1 MMTGVKWLLVVGD
14 WLVGWL
20 VSWLLG
26 VCISGLFAA
35 YCLHLAH
42 ALLNV
47 GLRLVGSLMLGSLM
61 LGSLMLNVGL
71 LCFAWFVDA

>member
-1 MMTGVKWLLVVGD
+1 MTGVKWLLVVGD

-20 VSWLLG
+20 VGWLLG
-26 VCISGLFAA
+26 VCSCLFAA
-35 YCLHLAH
+35 FCLLLAY